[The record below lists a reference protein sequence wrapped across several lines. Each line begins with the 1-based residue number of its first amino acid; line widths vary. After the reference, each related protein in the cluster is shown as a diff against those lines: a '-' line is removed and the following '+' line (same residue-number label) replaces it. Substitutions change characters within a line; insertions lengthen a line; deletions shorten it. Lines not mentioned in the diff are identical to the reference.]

1 MTTLARHHSLIPVIA
16 IDGPSASGK
25 GTVAQLVAAKLG
37 FHYLDSGALY
47 RIVAY
52 ATQQHNIDWSDATAV
67 AECAKTLSI
76 EFINAQVLLNGQ
88 DVSNEIRTE
97 EIGKGASQVAVHA
110 PLRAALVDMQ
120 HRFCTA
126 PGLVAD
132 GRDMGTVIFP
142 DAVLKVFLTASTET
156 RAQRRYQQL
165 LGKNQPGQELKTN
178 YENILQDLTERDARD
193 KGRASAPLMI
203 ADDAILLE
211 TDNLGIS
218 AAVENVLYNYQQ
230 KITNKFNE

>member
-1 MTTLARHHSLIPVIA
+1 MTNFPVIA
-16 IDGPSASGK
+16 VDGPSASGK
-25 GTVAQLVAAKLG
+25 GTVAQLVATKLG

-52 ATQQHNIDWSDATAV
+52 AAKQNNIAWDNALAV
-67 AECAKTLSI
+67 TECAKTLNI
-76 EFINAQVLLNGQ
+76 EFVNEQVLLNNL
-88 DVSNEIRTE
+88 DVSSEIRTE
-97 EIGKGASQVAVHA
+97 AIGKGASQVAVHA
-110 PLRAALVDMQ
+110 PLRATLVDLQ
-120 HRFCTA
+120 HKFCKA

-142 DAVLKVFLTASTET
+142 DAVLKIFLTASTET

-165 LGKNQPGQELKTN
+165 LAKNQPAN

-193 KGRASAPLMI
+193 KGRASAPLTM
-203 ADDAILLE
+203 ADEAILLE

-218 AAVENVLYNYQQ
+218 EAVDYILQKYQVLLN
-230 KITNKFNE
+230 T

>member
-1 MTTLARHHSLIPVIA
+1 MNKYPVIA

-25 GTVAQLVAAKLG
+25 GTVAQLVADKLG
-37 FHYLDSGALY
+37 FLYLDSGALY

-52 ATQQHNIDWSDATAV
+52 AAKQKNIAWSDALGVT
-67 AECAKTLSI
+67 ECAKTLII
-76 EFINAQVLLNGQ
+76 EFIGEQVLLNKQ

-120 HRFCTA
+120 HGFCKA

-142 DAVLKVFLTASTET
+142 NAPLKIFLTASTET
-156 RAQRRYQQL
+156 RAQRRYKQL
-165 LGKNQPGQELKTN
+165 IGKNQSAN
-178 YENILQDLTERDARD
+178 YDNILQDLSDRDARD
-193 KGRASAPLMI
+193 KNRASAPLVM
-203 ADDAILLE
+203 ADGAILLE
-211 TDNLGIS
+211 TDHLGIS
-218 AAVENVLYNYQQ
+218 DAVDFILQKYQLTFS
-230 KITNKFNE
+230 K